1 LQQLDNAAVAKAIK
15 ENEAYLDSAATSNFS
30 NDTTNLTLTG
40 PSDKRLA
47 VADGHIINATHTAKL
62 PLPSLVD
69 EARTTTI
76 VPELAKSLLSV
87 AVLADNGYTTI
98 FRPYGQGAEVYA
110 KDACDITATQPPVL
124 QGCRDDNGLWVV
136 PIEHDTA
143 GADYLDLATE
153 WKRTRPQKAH
163 HDLAA
168 NIYKLPSTREVV
180 WFLHAALG
188 FPTNQTLLAAIRN
201 NQLTSFPGLT
211 AEAVSKHFPESDE
224 TQKGHM

>member
-1 LQQLDNAAVAKAIK
+1 MDLNKISKGFTYLVATDSAAPPPPQPIPKPKSVLHTPGSKSSRKWERRRVRWKLQQLDNAAVAKAIK

-110 KDACDITATQPPVL
+110 KDACDITA
-124 QGCRDDNGLWVV
+124 
-136 PIEHDTA
+136 
-143 GADYLDLATE
+143 
-153 WKRTRPQKAH
+153 
-163 HDLAA
+163 
-168 NIYKLPSTREVV
+168 S
-180 WFLHAALG
+180 
-188 FPTNQTLLAAIRN
+188 
-201 NQLTSFPGLT
+201 
-211 AEAVSKHFPESDE
+211 
-224 TQKGHM
+224 